1 MVFVLYKVRHN
12 DSTICI
18 TGVFEN
24 ELDAKDKMKLLT
36 NEKTPEESLEESFS
50 IQESFYTKTD
60 QYNFKEPPFKYS
72 EEDNSVDETDLEST
86 AKSLRKRKKE
96 ILNLEDHIENII
108 DELSKRIVVN
118 TIKVEKDDAYIY
130 IYVYLCFV
138 VVIFI
143 IMTIAIGTR
152 YIP

>member
-1 MVFVLYKVRHN
+1 
-12 DSTICI
+12 
-18 TGVFEN
+18 
-24 ELDAKDKMKLLT
+24 
-36 NEKTPEESLEESFS
+36 
-50 IQESFYTKTD
+50 
-60 QYNFKEPPFKYS
+60 
-72 EEDNSVDETDLEST
+72 
-86 AKSLRKRKKE
+86 LRKRKRD